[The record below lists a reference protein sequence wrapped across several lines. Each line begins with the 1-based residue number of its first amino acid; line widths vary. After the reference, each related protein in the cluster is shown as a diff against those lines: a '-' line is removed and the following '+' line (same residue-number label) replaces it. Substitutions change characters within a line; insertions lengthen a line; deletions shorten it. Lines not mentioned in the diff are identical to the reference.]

1 MSSNHLHS
9 QSQDAALIARMHQM
23 RLDGNNGKL
32 TSSLPRAHQ
41 ASLLLESGSGG
52 NNTYATI
59 LPVSSSGSSGNVG
72 NATPQSSMASMVNM
86 QDYRMYDRYQNQM
99 LAAAAAGKFPGST
112 MQAQH
117 QHQQQGGSAH
127 ATGATMTMAG
137 AGSAGG
143 GYHQY
148 KVNGSPTHS
157 MSNSSYQSGAGSPRP
172 SVHST
177 GSNNSIG
184 ASIHQLQ
191 QQPYYEGSRYQQTVY
206 ENIDYYP
213 PPTSTQQPYHSAGDS
228 GLAYDNRKFES
239 HNIKAQPQV
248 PVGQHSTV
256 ASSLLLANG
265 GGPLHGMMHMSGRYA
280 HTPQPPELQE
290 QPPIYENLQSPTPP
304 SAGQQQAQPQA
315 TKGSTQVYYHPRAV
329 EGNSPSPGAPSA
341 QHIAAAY
348 HQQQQHLQQLSS
360 AGGAGGDPYQQPIYE
375 TTNSV
380 NALRLGTASA
390 ATASVYHAQSHH
402 PQQQQQ
408 QHYHQN
414 MPPAQVYHHSPTNS
428 SISVKIAQQPQPVQ
442 LPNVKYHA
450 TGVPASAALPYTD
463 FPKSPKLGSSTAGPS
478 LPPKSSEA
486 MKTQQKNNGSPS
498 RTGSSSVG
506 KGFVEDIN
514 SSDYVCMTSGTKY
527 TGSGSGSGGSN
538 SSITSTANSGAMKA
552 ATTTVTSP
560 SGVGGGTT
568 TAAMPVLVG
577 QERQYATLQELETAK
592 RQQQQATGATSSSI
606 AGQRLSAANGSAAG
620 QATVGTGTGLMAP
633 GHSTGMAT
641 GIRGAVSPTP
651 SQLSSGSGSGK
662 PKGLTKN
669 LLPYN
674 VTPPRPT
681 GPTEAER
688 KIEEMTRQ
696 LEEEMEK
703 SEEQGE
709 YFGICHT
716 CKEKVTGAGAAC
728 QAMGNLYHTNCF
740 ICCSCG
746 RALRGKAFYNVHG
759 RVYCEEDYMY
769 SGFQQT
775 AEKCAIC
782 GHLIMEMIL
791 QAMGKSYHPGCFRC
805 CVCNECLDGV
815 PFTVDVDNKIYCV
828 NDYHSMFAPKCASC
842 GKGITPV
849 EGTEETVRVVAMDK
863 DFHVD
868 CYICEEC
875 GMQLTDEPDKRCYP
889 YEGRLM
895 CRSCHIQ
902 KISVLQDMRGQII
915 ESVSATYQY
924 MG

>member
-23 RLDGNNGKL
+23 RLDGSNGSKL

-41 ASLLLESGSGG
+41 ASLLLETGSGG

-99 LAAAAAGKFPGST
+99 LAAAAAGKFPGTT

-117 QHQQQGGSAH
+117 QQQQQQQQGGSAH
-127 ATGATMTMAG
+127 ATGVTMTMAG
-137 AGSAGG
+137 GGGGAGG

-177 GSNNSIG
+177 GSNTSIG
-184 ASIHQLQ
+184 ASMHQLQ
-191 QQPYYEGSRYQQTVY
+191 QPYYDGSRYQQTVY

-213 PPTSTQQPYHSAGDS
+213 PPTSTHQQQPYHSAGDS

-248 PVGQHSTV
+248 PVGQQHNSV
-256 ASSLLLANG
+256 AASSLSLANG

-315 TKGSTQVYYHPRAV
+315 TKGSTQVYYHPRAGD
-329 EGNSPSPGAPSA
+329 GNSPSPGAASA
-341 QHIAAAY
+341 QHISAAY
-348 HQQQQHLQQLSS
+348 HQQQHHLQQHS
-360 AGGAGGDPYQQPIYE
+360 AAGGDPYHQPIYE
-375 TTNSV
+375 TTNSA
-380 NALRLGTASA
+380 NALRLATAPSA
-390 ATASVYHAQSHH
+390 ATASVYHAQSS
-402 PQQQQQ
+402 Q

-450 TGVPASAALPYTD
+450 TGVPASAALPYAD
-463 FPKSPKLGSSTAGPS
+463 FQKSPKLGSSTAGPS

-498 RTGSSSVG
+498 RTGPSSVG

-527 TGSGSGSGGSN
+527 TGTSGGSN

-552 ATTTVTSP
+552 TTTTVTSP
-560 SGVGGGTT
+560 SGGGTT

-592 RQQQQATGATSSSI
+592 RQQQQATAATSGSI
-606 AGQRLSAANGSAAG
+606 GGQRPSAANGTGAGG
-620 QATVGTGTGLMAP
+620 QAMATGLMAP

-641 GIRGAVSPTP
+641 GLRGAVSPTP